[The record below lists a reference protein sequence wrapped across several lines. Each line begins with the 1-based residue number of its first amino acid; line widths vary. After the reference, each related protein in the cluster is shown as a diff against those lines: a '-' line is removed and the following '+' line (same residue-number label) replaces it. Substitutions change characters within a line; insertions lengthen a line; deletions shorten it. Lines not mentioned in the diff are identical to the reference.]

1 MVSTG
6 GWPRR
11 PRATRTPGVEP
22 GHWGQASA
30 CSRGA
35 PPHGPLAALPPP
47 SLSLPQL
54 YLFVLLHRGIQ
65 LLGQV
70 IGHVGHA
77 GLLLVGSTDTA
88 FVLIGFLVVL
98 LLGILAV
105 ALAAL
110 KQHAKLLD
118 GPGLLSSLDARLGNP
133 QQL

>member
-1 MVSTG
+1 MVPRG

-11 PRATRTPGVEP
+11 PRATRTSGVEP

-30 CSRGA
+30 YSRGA
-35 PPHGPLAALPPP
+35 LHGPLAALPP
-47 SLSLPQL
+47 SLSPPQL
-54 YLFVLLHRGIQ
+54 YLFVLLHRGIE

-110 KQHAKLLD
+110 KQHAKLLE
-118 GPGLLSSLDARLGNP
+118 GPGLLSSLDAGPGNP